1 MKYFNISIFLLLFL
15 LFSCSSPVDE
25 VDIIIPKPLNIKV
38 EKGSF
43 ILNNQTK
50 IYTNLEGDEKKNIID
65 YLRNSPLN
73 IIEETTGDE
82 QNTLRLLIV
91 DSLESLTSPESYRLE
106 ILSSGIKI
114 EAVSGVGIFY
124 GLQSLSQLVVKY
136 PKKELPNL
144 TISDEPQF
152 AYRGLMLDVS
162 RHFYSPDFIKKQLNL
177 MAYYKLN
184 RFHWHLTDNEG
195 WRIEIKKYPQL
206 TEKAAWRT
214 HEDITAWR
222 KTSKH
227 YSTKEDPEAYGGYYT
242 QDDIREIVKYAS
254 ERYITVIPEIEL
266 PGHSSE
272 VLAVF
277 PRLSC
282 AGKPYVNADYCIG
295 NEETFQ
301 FLEDVLLEVIDLF
314 PSGYIHIGGDEATKS
329 GWRTCPKCRKRMQ
342 QEGLKD
348 VDELQSYMIHRIE
361 DFVNEQGRHIIGW
374 DEILEG
380 GLAPNAVVM
389 SWRGE
394 RGGIAAARSGH
405 QVIMTPL
412 SHLYLDSYQDAPPT
426 QPEAMAG
433 FLPLEKVYSYTPLTD
448 SLNAEQQKLILG
460 VQANLW
466 TVLTRSYEHTEYML
480 YPRLLA
486 LAEVGWTREDL
497 KSWTSFHNRALDAV
511 TYLQSK
517 GYHPLDLKNEVGPRL
532 ESEDTLKHLAWSRPV
547 EYMTMYHPRY
557 TAAAQATL
565 TDGLRG
571 GWSFGDD
578 RWQGFVDSDMDVVID
593 LGEARQINS
602 INATFIQD
610 YLGWIWMPKEVS
622 IFVAND
628 DKNYTLLKTIE
639 NALSPEERGFFFCDF
654 GWEGVSQARYIR
666 YVAKSGGRPGG
677 WIFTDEIIVK

>member
-1 MKYFNISIFLLLFL
+1 M
-15 LFSCSSPVDE
+15 DE
-25 VDIIIPKPLNIKV
+25 IDVIIPKPLNIKMD
-38 EKGSF
+38 KGSF
-43 ILNNQTK
+43 SLNNQTK
-50 IYTNLEGDEKKNIID
+50 IYTNLEGDEKQHILQYIK
-65 YLRNSPLN
+65 NSPLQIN
-73 IIEETTGDE
+73 EETMGNRRNVLE
-82 QNTLRLLIV
+82 LIIV
-91 DSLESLTSPESYRLE
+91 DSLENLTSKEAYRLH
-106 ILSSGIKI
+106 ISSSGIKI
-114 EAVSGVGIFY
+114 EAVSGIGIFY
-124 GLQSLSQLVVKY
+124 GLQSLLQFAAKY
-136 PKKELPNL
+136 PTKELPSL
-144 TISDEPQF
+144 IISDEPQF

-162 RHFYSPDFIKKQLNL
+162 RHFYSTDFIKKQLDL

-184 RFHWHLTDNEG
+184 RFHWHLTDSEG

-206 TEKAAWRT
+206 TKKAAWRT

-222 KTSKH
+222 KTDKH
-227 YSTKEDPEAYGGYYT
+227 YSVKEDPEAYGGYYT

-254 ERYITVIPEIEL
+254 ERYITVIPEIEM

-277 PRLSC
+277 PQLSC
-282 AGKPYVNADYCIG
+282 AGKPYMNVDYCIG
-295 NEETFQ
+295 NEEIFR
-301 FLEDVLLEVIDLF
+301 FWENVLLDVIDLF
-314 PSGYIHIGGDEATKS
+314 PSEYIHIGGDEAAKS
-329 GWRTCPKCRKRMQ
+329 GWRTCPKCKKRMQ

-361 DFVNEQGRHIIGW
+361 TFVNAQGRQIIGW

-394 RGGIAAARSGH
+394 KGGIAAARSGH

-433 FLPLEKVYSYTPLTD
+433 FLPLKKVYSYTPLTD
-448 SLNAEQQKLILG
+448 SLDTEQQKLILG

-497 KSWTSFHNRALDAV
+497 KSWNSFHNRALDAV

-517 GYHPLDLKNEVGPRL
+517 GYHPFDLKNEIGIRP
-532 ESEDTLKHLAWSRPV
+532 ESKDTLKHLAWNKSV
-547 EYMTMYHPRY
+547 EYMTMYHPKY
-557 TAAAQATL
+557 TAAAEATL

-571 GWSFGDD
+571 GWSFGDN
-578 RWQGFVDSDMDVVID
+578 RWQGFVDLDMDVVID
-593 LGEARQINS
+593 LGEAKPISS

-622 IFVAND
+622 IFVAD
-628 DKNYTLLKTIE
+628 DNRNYTLLKTIP
-639 NALSPEERGFFFCDF
+639 NTLSPEERGFFFCDF
-654 GWEGVSQARYIR
+654 GWQGTAQARYIR
-666 YVAKSGGRPGG
+666 YVAKSGGCSGG
-677 WIFTDEIIVK
+677 WIFTDEIIVN